1 MPMPSVDHAITA
13 RPNRFSAD
21 ELIPFGKYML
31 LNKIQSG
38 ATAAV
43 YRAKIRY
50 RGDSHTEEAVT
61 TARFKV
67 KRR

>member
-1 MPMPSVDHAITA
+1 MPSVDPAITS
-13 RPNRFSAD
+13 RPTRFSAD

-43 YRAKIRY
+43 YRAKIN
-50 RGDSHTEEAVT
+50 GDQAHLA
-61 TARFKV
+61 ADGR
-67 KRR
+67 